1 VLLIEVLSDSTA
13 DYDRGTKLTA
23 YLKLSS
29 LKEYVLVDP
38 DARSVQLYRRNPD
51 DTWLLIDCAARSDL
65 GLESVDLT
73 LTLGTVFEGL

>member
-1 VLLIEVLSDSTA
+1 MLLIEILSDSTP

-23 YLKLSS
+23 YPKLPS

-51 DTWLLIDCAARSDL
+51 DTWLLIDCAARGDL
-65 GLESVDLT
+65 RLESVDLN
-73 LTLGTVFEGL
+73 LTLGSVLDGL